1 MAFECE
7 YPFDDSQG
15 KVQIQIGAQDVA
27 TLDDKCWLNCNVVS
41 KNMFNSKHN
50 IISKFVAAFFLK
62 YFHLQMK
69 KELQAEVHVFS
80 NNFYTKLLDSK
91 ESKRPMTDELSK
103 VHHQRVA

>member
-15 KVQIQIGAQDVA
+15 KVQIGAQDVA
-27 TLDDKCWLNCNVVS
+27 TLHDKCCLHCNEVS

-69 KELQAEVHVFS
+69 KELQAEVHVSS
-80 NNFYTKLLDSK
+80 NNFYTKHLDS
-91 ESKRPMTDELSK
+91 
-103 VHHQRVA
+103 